1 MNNMHYSHILKG
13 AYFAPELA
21 IRYMHY
27 DSYNYYSY
35 YSSGSNTSRE
45 EDFAFALLLKVG
57 KQWVIDD
64 AFVIDWF
71 IGMGYGISKASEND
85 AVYYGFIAGPKESP
99 IAFTSGVRVGWA
111 F

>member
-13 AYFAPELA
+13 AYFAPEFA
-21 IRYMHY
+21 IRYMEY
-27 DSYNYYSY
+27 DSYNYNYF
-35 YSSGSNTSRE
+35 YSSEPNTKRK

-71 IGMGYGISKASEND
+71 VGMGYGFSKAS
-85 AVYYGFIAGPKESP
+85 
-99 IAFTSGVRVGWA
+99 
-111 F
+111 